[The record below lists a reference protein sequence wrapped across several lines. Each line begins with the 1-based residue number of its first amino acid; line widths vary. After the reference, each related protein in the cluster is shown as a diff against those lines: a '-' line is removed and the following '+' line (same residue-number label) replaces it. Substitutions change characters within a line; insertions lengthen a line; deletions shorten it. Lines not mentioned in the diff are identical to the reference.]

1 MCAAEQPFAPACDEI
16 AVAVEH
22 DHRVDAAIEDV
33 DAVLAVDRDRGDI
46 AEVPTL
52 RQLRPV
58 LHHAVAMLARAE
70 NGRHV
75 VFSPWLFV
83 WPSFR
88 DGPKDQARNLE
99 IPGSRFAR
107 PGMTSGVIHAS
118 AASGS
123 AACATRGSNPSSTA
137 LICNARY
144 FELMRHWARPP
155 AMNHRPGWRVR
166 VYMLRNSWLSPNPQI
181 GPMRSTTFSPN
192 NFRTSSSW
200 RLYPVASTIR
210 SAASVSPL
218 FIRAPSATK
227 PSISEN
233 CFRAISPLTIRSE
246 QPTLK

>member
-83 WPSFR
+83 W
-88 DGPKDQARNLE
+88 
-99 IPGSRFAR
+99 
-107 PGMTSGVIHAS
+107 TSGVIHAS

-181 GPMRSTTFSPN
+181 GPMRSTTSSPN
-192 NFRTSSSW
+192 SFRTSSSW
-200 RLYPVASTIR
+200 RL
-210 SAASVSPL
+210 
-218 FIRAPSATK
+218 
-227 PSISEN
+227 
-233 CFRAISPLTIRSE
+233 
-246 QPTLK
+246 